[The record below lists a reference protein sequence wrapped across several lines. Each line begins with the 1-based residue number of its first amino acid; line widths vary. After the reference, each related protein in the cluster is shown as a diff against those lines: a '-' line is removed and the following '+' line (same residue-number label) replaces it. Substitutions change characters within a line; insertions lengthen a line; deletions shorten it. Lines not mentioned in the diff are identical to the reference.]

1 MFKDTQNQQ
10 SQSETFANQVLVKNV
25 LAKAMPKFKFKKPQD
40 DIDKAI
46 QCFLTGG
53 TGKFGKY
60 FAVANALVYRTI
72 LTERNGTV
80 QEVGQ
85 NVIALKIE
93 RQNETIL
100 IGNSSVLPLIG
111 RTSAWGRESLNRSV
125 TEVQT
130 RLSRY
135 IPMIPFSVFTEAGLN
150 LNKLHIL
157 ERGPEMTVTRTEE
170 KYDSKKRKNVKF
182 DVEVHFTGASL
193 FQVENK
199 TFLFDIDQREIKHKI
214 FNAFLVEL
222 TKPVKTIAEAYHS
235 LKPKEVL
242 EAEKAG
248 LEVKRQGEWFFIPV
262 KGEFETVMHRPQWG
276 NNKGKEVAMPLDLRA
291 GNNRPNKVT
300 QHAKVDKETFVSG
313 RCEHSGRE
321 HATLILK
328 GWFKAVPNTSVQSF
342 TLTGDVD

>member
-1 MFKDTQNQQ
+1 MFKQNVTRYETENDTL
-10 SQSETFANQVLVKNV
+10 LVFEKVNH
-25 LAKAMPKFKFKKPQD
+25 LPKFKFEKPKD

-46 QCFLTGG
+46 QCFLKGE

-60 FAVANALVYRTI
+60 FAVKNALVYRTI

-93 RQNETIL
+93 RAHETIL
-100 IGNSSVLPLIG
+100 IGNSSILPLIG
-111 RTSAWGRESLNRSV
+111 RTAAWGRESLNRGV
-125 TEVQT
+125 TDVQT

-150 LNKLHIL
+150 LNKLSIL
-157 ERGPEMTVTRTEE
+157 ERGPEMTVTRIEQ
-170 KYDSKKRKNVKF
+170 KYDARKREHVNF

-193 FQVENK
+193 FTVENK

-222 TKPVKTIAEAYHS
+222 TTPVKTIAEAYES
-235 LKPKEVL
+235 LKPQEVKDA
-242 EAEKAG
+242 EAKG

-262 KGEFETVMHRPQWG
+262 KGDHTPVMHVPDWG
-276 NNKGKEVAMPLDLRA
+276 DNKGKSIPMPLELRA
-291 GNNRPNKVT
+291 GQNRPNKVT
-300 QHAKVDKETFVSG
+300 QHAKVGKDTFVSG

-321 HATLILK
+321 HATLMLK

>member
-1 MFKDTQNQQ
+1 MLKDTQNKT
-10 SQSETFANQVLVKNV
+10 SQEDTFKNQVMTESK

-46 QCFLTGG
+46 QCFLTGQ

-60 FAVANALVYRTI
+60 FAVKNALVYRTI

-93 RQNETIL
+93 RENETIV
-100 IGNSSVLPLIG
+100 IGNSSILPLIG
-111 RTSAWGRESLNRSV
+111 RTSAWGRESLNRGVSD
-125 TEVQT
+125 VQT

-150 LNKLHIL
+150 LNKLSIL

-170 KYDSKKRKNVKF
+170 KYNSKTRENDKI
-182 DVEVHFTGASL
+182 DVDVHFTGASL
-193 FQVENK
+193 FQVETK

-222 TKPVKTIAEAYHS
+222 TSPVKTIAEAYHS

-242 EAEKAG
+242 DAEKAG

-262 KGEFETVMHRPQWG
+262 KGEFEPIMHVPNWG
-276 NNKGKEVAMPLDLRA
+276 DNKGKSVAMPLDLRA

-300 QHAKVDKETFVSG
+300 QHAKQGKETFVSG